1 MKNLVQPGFLFL
13 ALCPSLLL
21 HAQTPDII
29 WKKCFGGS
37 NIDAAYSA
45 DLTTDGGYIIAGGA
59 LSSDGDVTVNKGSF
73 DYWIVKSDV
82 SADLQWQKSLGGSG
96 EEAAYSI
103 QQTTD
108 GGYIVAGYSYSNDG
122 DVSGNHGG
130 SDYWILKLNA
140 AGDVEWQK
148 CLGGSADDVASSI
161 QQTSDGGFIVA
172 GYSSSNDWDVTAN
185 YGLSDYWIVKLD
197 GDGNISWQKSL
208 GGVND
213 DQGASI
219 QEISGGGFIV
229 AGWSGV
235 IGAADYWIIN
245 LDADGNIVWEKS
257 YGGTGND
264 QATSVRQTN
273 DGGFI
278 VAGHSYSTDSNITNQ
293 GGADYW
299 VVKLDAAG
307 NLTWQKSFGGSDEDV
322 ANAIQQTSDGGFIVA
337 GKSESDNGDV
347 SPLYD
352 KHDFWIVKL
361 SAAGSL
367 LWQKSL
373 GGDKD
378 DVAFSIHQTSD
389 NGFMVAGWSISTDGD
404 IIGSEPNGSRDFWV
418 VKLSSD
424 IESGIASLTNSSIS
438 VYPNP
443 VQNELIINLTIPVHK
458 VRMQV
463 CDLQGR
469 TISIPNN
476 FPNSST
482 AQNNTVKIN
491 TAELSNGFYTLRI
504 TDEKTGESKVTKF
517 VKMQ

>member
-1 MKNLVQPGFLFL
+1 MKNLVQHGFLLL

-21 HAQTPDII
+21 HAQTPDIV

-37 NIDAAYSA
+37 NIDIAYAA
-45 DLTTDGGYIIAGGA
+45 DLTTDGGFVITGGV
-59 LSSDGDVTVNKGSF
+59 LSNDGDVTGNHGSI
-73 DYWIVKSDV
+73 DCWILKSDA
-82 SADLQWQKSLGGSG
+82 SANLQWQKALGGTG
-96 EEAAYSI
+96 EETAYSI
-103 QQTTD
+103 QQTAD
-108 GGYIVAGYSYSNDG
+108 GGFIAAGYTYSIDA

-140 AGDVEWQK
+140 AGDLEWQK
-148 CLGGSADDVASSI
+148 CMGGSADDVAASI

-172 GYSSSNDWDVTAN
+172 GYSSSNDWDVTGN
-185 YGLSDYWIVKLD
+185 HGLSDYWIVKLD
-197 GDGNISWQKSL
+197 GTGNIAWQKTL

-213 DQGASI
+213 DQAAFI
-219 QEISGGGFIV
+219 QEISEGGFIV

-235 IGAADYWIIN
+235 IGTADYWIIN
-245 LDADGNIVWEKS
+245 LNADGNIVWEKS
-257 YGGTGND
+257 FGGTGNE
-264 QATSVRQTN
+264 QATSVMQTN

-278 VAGHSYSTDSNITNQ
+278 VTGHSYSSDSDITNH

-299 VVKLDAAG
+299 VLKLDTEG
-307 NLTWQKSFGGSDEDV
+307 NLVWQKSFGGSDEDV

-373 GGDKD
+373 GGYKD

-389 NGFMVAGWSISTDGD
+389 NGFVVAGWSISTDGD

-424 IESGIASLTNSSIS
+424 IQSGIYSLTNTSIS

-517 VKMQ
+517 VRMQ